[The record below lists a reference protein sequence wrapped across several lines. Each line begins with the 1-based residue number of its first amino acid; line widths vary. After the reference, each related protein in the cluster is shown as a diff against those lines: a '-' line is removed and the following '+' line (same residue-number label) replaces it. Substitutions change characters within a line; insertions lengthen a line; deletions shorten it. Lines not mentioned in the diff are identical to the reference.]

1 MSTTTSSVSHR
12 PARPVGDDKRLVAYG
27 SLAVIFACLVAMIL
41 LTLPGCSI
49 SSAHAVD
56 TPRAREALKTAL
68 DHWKKGDS
76 PRSLSASTS
85 PMTVQDFEWE
95 SGVRLLEYEVLDE
108 GQPADAN
115 LRVRVKLTT
124 EGGKG
129 RAKTTEKSVNYLVGT
144 SPSVTVFR
152 DMLRR

>member
-1 MSTTTSSVSHR
+1 MKSTTSSA
-12 PARPVGDDKRLVAYG
+12 ARRLTRLMRDGGDLASYR
-27 SLAVIFACLVAMIL
+27 SLGVIFASLVAMML
-41 LTLPGCSI
+41 LAPSGCSS

-56 TPRAREALKTAL
+56 TPRAREALRTAL
-68 DHWKKGDS
+68 DHWKQGDT

-85 PMTVQDFEWE
+85 PMTVQDLEWE
-95 SGVRLLEYEVLDE
+95 SGVKLIDYQVLDD
-108 GQPADAN
+108 GQTADAN

-129 RAKTTEKSVNYLVGT
+129 KAKTTGKTVSYLVGT

-152 DMLRR
+152 DILRR